1 MGFIVG
7 LDITML
13 GVTLL
18 WHGALET
25 NFEYLFF
32 GLCITLIGNGVLTL
46 YDNKYRGKDGRMK

>member
-18 WHGALET
+18 WHGTLDN
-25 NFEYLFF
+25 NFKYLFF
-32 GLCITLIGNGVLTL
+32 GLCILLIGDGILVL